1 MLQAPVVVPPPVEV
15 VEVVVGGGG
24 DGEGDGVGEV
34 VGGLQ
39 VTKELQVCVHLQQ
52 NLLKSV

>member
-15 VEVVVGGGG
+15 VEVVVGGVG